1 MASTFTDLG
10 IEKMATGENAGTW
23 GDKTN
28 TNLEIVEKA
37 IAGYVE
43 QAVTSGG
50 TTALSITD
58 GDATESTSVAR
69 HAVIKLTGTITG
81 NSIVTVPDSIEK
93 VYIVTNG
100 TSGAYTVQFK
110 TASGTGV
117 TFGVSEKTT
126 KLFYSDGTNIV
137 DAGFSGGTDLDGK
150 ELILD
155 ADADTSITADT
166 DDQIDIKIAGAD
178 DFRFTANTFTAL
190 SGSGVVIPDGGL
202 TLGSTA
208 VSSTAAELNLV
219 DGITAGTISASLAVI
234 VDSNKDIAGFR
245 NVTLTGELD
254 AATGDFS
261 GDVDIDGTLEADA
274 ITING
279 TAIGSVYA
287 ALSGATFTG
296 NIEIDVAS
304 GDPAIILDT
313 QGADKYYIG
322 VDDSDSDKFLIKTGG
337 TVGSGSGFSVD
348 SSGNLAGT
356 GNLSVGNELYL
367 ASDDSLISMGAN
379 FEVAIYHDHNNGF
392 IFRNELTTDDTPIV
406 LTLQNKEA
414 DIAANDKIG
423 VINFQAHAEST
434 GTDAILVAAGIE
446 AVSEGDFSS
455 SNNATKLSFKTA
467 ASEAAAEKMSLSS
480 AGLLTVADDIVFK
493 DGGTI
498 GVSSAVDAMTVSSGG
513 IVTFKDDILIKDG
526 GTIGSASDADA
537 ITIASNGQL
546 TLTQT
551 LIGTALDIS
560 GDIDIDG
567 TTNLDVVDIDG
578 ALTQDGGAVFNEAG
592 VDVDFRVESNT
603 NTHAIFVEGSS
614 SHIGINTSSPQSDL
628 HVTGSD
634 TSTSVI
640 IENTNADAS
649 AAPDL
654 FLFRNSSSPADDD
667 SLGNIEFRGKNDNTE
682 DTRYVINN
690 AKALDVTDG
699 TEDGQIEW
707 QLLNAGSFQKILTMN
722 PTEVVI
728 NEDSASTDF
737 RVESN
742 GNDALLFVDGA
753 NDHISIGG
761 NSDAGGL
768 LNVFGKVIFK
778 ASDNSDN
785 LELLTTDADANSG
798 PNLRMYRNS
807 SSPADSDLIGNIQ
820 FEGRNDNSQDV
831 VYGEI
836 SARANDVSDGTED
849 GLIFIKAMTAGALTE
864 YMRFDPGSG
873 GIVINDD
880 SADLDFRVESNGQAN
895 AFKID
900 AGNDTASFAV
910 PVDID
915 AGVTIDNITIDG
927 TEIDLSSGDLTVDVA
942 GDITLDAGGG
952 DIRFDAG
959 GSEYGKIN
967 LSGNNV
973 NLHATINNADI
984 LFKGEDNSST
994 ITALTLDMSAAGA
1007 ATFNN
1012 DVTAFSD
1019 KRLKDNVETISNALD
1034 KVCAMRG
1041 VTFTRNDNDNKPGTG
1056 VIAQEMQEVFPVV
1069 VKENNDEL
1077 NTLSVSYGNL
1087 VGVLIEAI
1095 KELKNKVEKLEEE
1108 K

>member
-1 MASTFTDLG
+1 
-10 IEKMATGENAGTW
+10 
-23 GDKTN
+23 
-28 TNLEIVEKA
+28 
-37 IAGYVE
+37 
-43 QAVTSGG
+43 
-50 TTALSITD
+50 
-58 GDATESTSVAR
+58 
-69 HAVIKLTGTITG
+69 
-81 NSIVTVPDSIEK
+81 
-93 VYIVTNG
+93 
-100 TSGAYTVQFK
+100 
-110 TASGTGV
+110 
-117 TFGVSEKTT
+117 
-126 KLFYSDGTNIV
+126 
-137 DAGFSGGTDLDGK
+137 
-150 ELILD
+150 
-155 ADADTSITADT
+155 
-166 DDQIDIKIAGAD
+166 
-178 DFRFTANTFTAL
+178 
-190 SGSGVVIPDGGL
+190 
-202 TLGSTA
+202 
-208 VSSTAAELNLV
+208 
-219 DGITAGTISASLAVI
+219 
-234 VDSNKDIAGFR
+234 
-245 NVTLTGELD
+245 
-254 AATGDFS
+254 
-261 GDVDIDGTLEADA
+261 
-274 ITING
+274 
-279 TAIGSVYA
+279 
-287 ALSGATFTG
+287 
-296 NIEIDVAS
+296 
-304 GDPAIILDT
+304 
-313 QGADKYYIG
+313 
-322 VDDSDSDKFLIKTGG
+322 
-337 TVGSGSGFSVD
+337 
-348 SSGNLAGT
+348 
-356 GNLSVGNELYL
+356 
-367 ASDDSLISMGAN
+367 MGAN

-768 LNVFGKVIFK
+768 LNVFGKAVFK
-778 ASDNSDN
+778 ASENSDN
-785 LELLTTDADANSG
+785 IELVTTDADGSVG
-798 PNLRMYRNS
+798 PNLKMYRNS
-807 SSPADSDLIGNIQ
+807 SSPADNDDIGIIN
-820 FEGRNDNSQDV
+820 FVGENDAGEEVNYAQIKSIIKDV
-831 VYGEI
+831 T
-836 SARANDVSDGTED
+836 DGTED

-910 PVDID
+910 PVAIA
-915 AGVTIDNITIDG
+915 AGVTLDNI
-927 TEIDLSSGDLTVDVA
+927 DLTHA
-942 GDITLDAGGG
+942 KTLECEKCKCVG
-952 DIRFDAG
+952 F
-959 GSEYGKIN
+959 KQTMMLKK
-967 LSGNNV
+967 LS
-973 NLHATINNADI
+973 
-984 LFKGEDNSST
+984 
-994 ITALTLDMSAAGA
+994 ALVS
-1007 ATFNN
+1007 
-1012 DVTAFSD
+1012 
-1019 KRLKDNVETISNALD
+1019 
-1034 KVCAMRG
+1034 
-1041 VTFTRNDNDNKPGTG
+1041 PTG
-1056 VIAQEMQEVFPVV
+1056 QEAIVP
-1069 VKENNDEL
+1069 
-1077 NTLSVSYGNL
+1077 
-1087 VGVLIEAI
+1087 VGVFACDHCGHVNKEFREAEI
-1095 KELKNKVEKLEEE
+1095 QKA
-1108 K
+1108 